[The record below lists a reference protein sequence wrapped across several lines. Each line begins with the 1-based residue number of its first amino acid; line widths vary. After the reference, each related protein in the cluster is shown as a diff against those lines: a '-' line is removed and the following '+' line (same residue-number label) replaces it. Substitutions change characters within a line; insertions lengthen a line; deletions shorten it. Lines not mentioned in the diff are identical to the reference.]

1 MMIHSQSIQKIK
13 KVAFSLLVGS
23 LIVSCGSYQEASY
36 YDNDGIYSTGTRQQ
50 VTEAEAAPNNQANEY
65 QDYFGQQANEYGAI

>member
-13 KVAFSLLVGS
+13 KVAFGIVVGS

-36 YDNDGIYSTGTRQQ
+36 YDNDGIYSSNTT
-50 VTEAEAAPNNQANEY
+50 
-65 QDYFGQQANEYGAI
+65 